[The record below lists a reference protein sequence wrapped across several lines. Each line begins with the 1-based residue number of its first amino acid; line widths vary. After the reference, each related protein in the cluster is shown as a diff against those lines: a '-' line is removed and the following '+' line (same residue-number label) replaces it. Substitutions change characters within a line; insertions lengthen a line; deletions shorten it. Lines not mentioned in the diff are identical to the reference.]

1 MLAFAPFDAV
11 VGAAHTTV
19 DALSVLL
26 TPFAGGLA
34 GAVAIVVFTIG
45 VRLLISPLTYLQV
58 RGERRRAAL
67 TEGIAP
73 QLAELRDK
81 HRDDPQRLVT
91 ETFAAQREAGISPL
105 PGCLPMLVQAPFF
118 MVMYRLVTVS
128 AGTPD
133 GVLAGQVFGV
143 PLTAHLGAGPVVFG
157 VLLALAA
164 AVARWM
170 SRRAQKAAAV
180 AAAGAP
186 AAASA
191 GAVGRL
197 VTLMPYATV
206 LMVAIMPLAAGLYL
220 VTSSAWTALEHAVW
234 RRPVSDKA
242 AL

>member
-19 DALSVLL
+19 DGLSVLL
-26 TPFAGGLA
+26 APFAGGLA
-34 GAVAIVVFTIG
+34 GAVAIIVFTVG

-73 QLAELRDK
+73 QLAALRK
-81 HRDDPQRLVT
+81 QHRNDPQRLAT

-164 AVARWM
+164 VVAWWM
-170 SRRAQKAAAV
+170 SRRARLAAAV
-180 AAAGAP
+180 AGAD
-186 AAASA
+186 A
-191 GAVGRL
+191 GAVGRVL
-197 VTLMPYATV
+197 TLMPYATV

-234 RRPVSDKA
+234 RRPVPDKA
-242 AL
+242 MG